1 MRVLAQIPH
10 SECQITLFAWNGKYI
25 VKLERG
31 MLEQTY
37 KISELDVA
45 SEAEVRQIIEDQA
58 FVQGVLR
65 RFAEM
70 EAALGETMGRLGL

>member
-10 SECQITLFAWNGKYI
+10 PECQITLFAWNGKYI

-70 EAALGETMGRLGL
+70 EAALGETMNRLEL